1 MARSTCTLCSIF
13 ILMEWI
19 IWILLF
25 AGVAGAIIPMIP
37 GPILSAVALLL
48 AITNDQLSGPLFW
61 LVVGSGIII
70 FFIDFFMP
78 VYLTKKS
85 GASNRA
91 SNGALLGML
100 LSLFTGP
107 GLFVGAF
114 IGAFIGEFSV
124 TRNTTKSAR
133 ASLYAILGIFSG
145 MAIKLI
151 YTIGVFVL
159 YISQLYL

>member
-1 MARSTCTLCSIF
+1 MARSTCTLCPIF
-13 ILMEWI
+13 ILMELM
-19 IWILLF
+19 IWILLI
-25 AGVAGAIIPMIP
+25 AGVAGAVIPMIP
-37 GPILSAVALLL
+37 GPILSAIALLL
-48 AITNDQLSGPLFW
+48 AITNDQLSGPLYW

-91 SNGALLGML
+91 SNGALIGLL

-124 TRNTTKSAR
+124 TRNTTKSIR
-133 ASLYAILGIFSG
+133 ASLYAVLGIFSG

-151 YTIGVFVL
+151 YAIGVFVVYL
-159 YISQLYL
+159 SQLYI

>member
-1 MARSTCTLCSIF
+1 
-13 ILMEWI
+13 
-19 IWILLF
+19 
-25 AGVAGAIIPMIP
+25 MIP

-48 AITNDQLSGPLFW
+48 AITKDQLSGPLFW

-70 FFIDFFMP
+70 FLSISSCPFTSP
-78 VYLTKKS
+78 KKS

-91 SNGALLGML
+91 SNGALIGML

-124 TRNTTKSAR
+124 TRNTTKSAH
-133 ASLYAILGIFSG
+133 ASLYAVLGIFSG

-151 YTIGVFVL
+151 YTIGVFVV